1 MGVPAVGWLQPPQPI
16 GCSAGPQPHL
26 DAPVLPRAAHGEH
39 SSRQCTA
46 PPPAPIAPP
55 TTWSEPPPTSNVPPP
70 VSIHP
75 QPYPWDPTLH
85 ISAPRPTA
93 VPDPPCPP
101 PRGPAPPTPLV
112 VPPPLLMNGAMQ
124 GAVLA
129 PAVDHAVPLQPSV
142 VAPLAQQLGHLS
154 LGSTGTVRTPPAATP
169 PLPPTTP
176 SPTDTSSPPSMC
188 LLPPC
193 LEPSSH
199 RTPQCHPR
207 SRWR

>member
-1 MGVPAVGWLQPPQPI
+1 M
-16 GCSAGPQPHL
+16 
-26 DAPVLPRAAHGEH
+26 D
-39 SSRQCTA
+39 
-46 PPPAPIAPP
+46 
-55 TTWSEPPPTSNVPPP
+55 
-70 VSIHP
+70 
-75 QPYPWDPTLH
+75 
-85 ISAPRPTA
+85 
-93 VPDPPCPP
+93 
-101 PRGPAPPTPLV
+101 
-112 VPPPLLMNGAMQ
+112 GAMQ

-199 RTPQCHPR
+199 RTPQCHPGPR
-207 SRWR
+207 GSSAGAGRAPQTLPWCRAAIDPLYPLPLPLLVSPAGGYGSSSGGGSYGGGRRF